1 MIMVLWGKSYGDC
14 PMSPPPPAGADLH
27 LHSSYSDGSFP
38 PRRVVAEA
46 ASRSMSPIALT
57 DHDTVAGI
65 PEALQAGTEMKVEV
79 IPGVELS
86 AQDVNQEVH
95 ILGYFIRWDDPA
107 FQRTL
112 DFLGRGRRDRLTE
125 ILRRLDQ
132 KGIPLTADEVLQIAG
147 KGTVGRLHVARALVA
162 RRAVGTLDE
171 AFDRFLAQGR
181 PAYVERTGFTAPE
194 AIAAIRQAN
203 GIPVLA
209 HPGSSRLAN
218 LGRLIEAGLQG
229 VEVMHPAHTTEDV
242 VTLTRLATKHGLLI
256 TGGSDCHGLAKGG
269 ISLGTIRLPLAYV
282 ECLRQA
288 VPSHRTPNA

>member
-1 MIMVLWGKSYGDC
+1 MIMVLWGKSYGEC
-14 PMSPPPPAGADLH
+14 PMSPPPSAGADLH

-46 ASRSMSPIALT
+46 ASRSVSPIALT

-107 FQRTL
+107 FQGTL
-112 DFLGRGRRDRLTE
+112 GVLGRRRRDRLTE
-125 ILRRLDQ
+125 ILRRLDR

-147 KGTVGRLHVARALVA
+147 QGTVGRLHVARALVA

-181 PAYVERTGFTAPE
+181 PAYVERTGFTASE

-209 HPGSSRLAN
+209 HPGSRLAN
-218 LGRLIEAGLQG
+218 LGSLIEAGLQG
-229 VEVMHPAHTTEDV
+229 VEVLHPAHTTEDV

-256 TGGSDCHGLAKGG
+256 TGGSDCHGLAKGE

-282 ECLRQA
+282 ESLRRA
-288 VPSHRTPNA
+288 VPSLRTRNA

>member
-1 MIMVLWGKSYGDC
+1 
-14 PMSPPPPAGADLH
+14 MSPPPPAGADLH

-46 ASRSMSPIALT
+46 ASRSVSPIALT

-112 DFLGRGRRDRLTE
+112 DVLGRRRRDRLTE
-125 ILRRLDQ
+125 ILRRLDR

-147 KGTVGRLHVARALVA
+147 QGTVGRLHVARALVA

-181 PAYVERTGFTAPE
+181 PAYVESTGFTASE

-209 HPGSSRLAN
+209 HPGSRLAN

-229 VEVMHPAHTTEDV
+229 VEVLHPAHTTEDV

-256 TGGSDCHGLAKGG
+256 TGGSDCHGLAKGE

-282 ECLRQA
+282 ECLRRA
-288 VPSHRTPNA
+288 VPSLRTRNA

>member
-1 MIMVLWGKSYGDC
+1 MIMVLWGKSYGEC

-46 ASRSMSPIALT
+46 ASRSVSPIALT

-112 DFLGRGRRDRLTE
+112 DVLGRRRRDRLTE
-125 ILRRLDQ
+125 ILRRLDR

-147 KGTVGRLHVARALVA
+147 QGTVGRLHVARALVA

-181 PAYVERTGFTAPE
+181 PAYVERTGFTASE

-209 HPGSSRLAN
+209 HPGSRLAN

-229 VEVMHPAHTTEDV
+229 VEVLHPAHTTEDV

-256 TGGSDCHGLAKGG
+256 TGGSDCHGLAKGE

-282 ECLRQA
+282 ECLRRA
-288 VPSHRTPNA
+288 VPSLRTRNA